1 MRRSLST
8 GKGERKADCLEVGIG
23 AVKTDVIDNP
33 AENVEYRDVRSVGQ
47 LMHHNILL
55 AVSGKISRVYHAGFL
70 DVVDFRIQG
79 KTI

>member
-33 AENVEYRDVRSVGQ
+33 AENVEYRDVRSV
-47 LMHHNILL
+47 
-55 AVSGKISRVYHAGFL
+55 
-70 DVVDFRIQG
+70 
-79 KTI
+79 